1 MGEWATNSSW
11 LERHVPDA
19 RVREAMRNA
28 LLSVSD
34 SEVQVGGASERVCVK
49 LPVLYAY
56 CILLYYIYIILYLC
70 THTHTH
76 THAHTHTHTHTYTH
90 SKHVRE

>member
-1 MGEWATNSSW
+1 MLYCVQKLHYLTQKREAFSVMGEWATNSSW
-11 LERHVPDA
+11 LERHVPDV

-56 CILLYYIYIILYLC
+56 YILLYYI
-70 THTHTH
+70 
-76 THAHTHTHTHTYTH
+76 
-90 SKHVRE
+90 